1 MRKRKARELIAW
13 FSVWRQFRRKRVTL
27 ETSFLFLVRLSTAV
41 QKTSPRSG
49 SPEIFEGGGGGRKLP
64 INVTR
69 GYSQIIRQLSSKM
82 RSYPCHDF
90 RQTDSWRKLIGLM
103 R

>member
-49 SPEIFEGGGGGRKLP
+49 PPEIFEGGGGGVENYQLMSLAVTHKL
-64 INVTR
+64 
-69 GYSQIIRQLSSKM
+69 SAS
-82 RSYPCHDF
+82 
-90 RQTDSWRKLIGLM
+90 
-103 R
+103 